1 MNQIPKQD
9 IEQLLQSQSTEEL
22 LVMLDEAQ
30 NEENYEEIHATI
42 KQIVMGRG
50 DDFRETNKTK
60 FIVNSLIEEMNDFNL
75 LIRKELRYWGV
86 GLIISGIIHLILYE
100 YLDPIWGVIIIV
112 VGVLALLYQKREM
125 FVVLGAGML
134 LAGVGNIASGML
146 SESFWSSYGLLQLYW
161 GYKEIKKFK
170 LYAPLKEE
178 DTSEETEE
186 EDFETVVYN
195 EQSPEISEEIE
206 TAEINDDNAK
216 INEENLEKINVL
228 ILGLKSV
235 FKSGKSA
242 EELRGLFYS
251 MIKSQS
257 DAIQLILQYQSKF
270 GKDMIV
276 QIDKHTSSFSLKKQL
291 LQKFI
296 EHGIVENDYPHEYLV
311 NLANHKTDSYY

>member
-1 MNQIPKQD
+1 MQQIQNED
-9 IEQLLQSQSTEEL
+9 IFQLLQSQSTEEL
-22 LVMLDEAQ
+22 LVMLDESQ

-42 KQIVMGRG
+42 KQMVMGRG

-100 YLDPIWGVIIIV
+100 YLDPIWGVLITV
-112 VGVLALLYQKREM
+112 VGILALFYQKREM
-125 FVVLGAGML
+125 FVVLGAAML

-170 LYAPLKEE
+170 LYAPLKEA
-178 DTSEETEE
+178 DTSEKTEK
-186 EDFETVVYN
+186 EDFESIVSN
-195 EQSPEISEEIE
+195 EQIPGISDE
-206 TAEINDDNAK
+206 TETTVIINENAF
-216 INEENLEKINVL
+216 INEENLERVKVL
-228 ILGLKSV
+228 ISGLKSA

-242 EELRGLFYS
+242 GELSHLFS
-251 MIKSQS
+251 RMIASQN
-257 DAIQLILQYQSKF
+257 DAIQLILQYRSKI
-270 GKDMIV
+270 GQDLIG
-276 QIDKHTSSFSLKKQL
+276 QINKHTSSYALKKQL
-291 LQKFI
+291 LRKFI